1 MQAQKWGPTNLLRC
15 PSAASGVVASAT
27 LSVLQ
32 VEAGGGRAWL
42 AARRRAGPHVQH
54 GKRHGGQS
62 ALPECQPG
70 SRELQEHHA

>member
-1 MQAQKWGPTNLLRC
+1 
-15 PSAASGVVASAT
+15 
-27 LSVLQ
+27 VLQ

-42 AARRRAGPHVQH
+42 AARSRAGPHAQQ